1 MNVSE
6 ITEQEMIYAVE
17 SAEMMMLCDETFYVE
32 NVQIERWVPPALTLS
47 GWGYVHT
54 LFLSTRYLDL
64 LHDEVT
70 YFTEFFYKRWSWQP
84 QNACDWLMYWREC
97 RDLVTNQLRL
107 SIGTLYPKNK
117 NVWRQYTSTTLPH
130 PEPKP
135 HRPTIMGIVNILIT
149 LTVIE
154 TFPHLKQMALF
165 RAT

>member
-1 MNVSE
+1 MNGSQ

-17 SAEMMMLCDETFYVE
+17 SAEMIMLCDETFYVE
-32 NVQIERWVPPALTLS
+32 NVQNERWLPPAHC
-47 GWGYVHT
+47 GYVHA
-54 LFLSTRYLDL
+54 LFLSKRYLNL

-70 YFTEFFYKRWSWQP
+70 NFTEFFYERWSRQP
-84 QNACDWLMYWREC
+84 QNDCDWLMYWRDC
-97 RDLVTNQLRL
+97 CDLVTNQLRL
-107 SIGTLYPKNK
+107 RLSTLYPKSK
-117 NVWRQYTSTTLPH
+117 NIWKQYTYTTLSH
-130 PEPKP
+130 PQLKP